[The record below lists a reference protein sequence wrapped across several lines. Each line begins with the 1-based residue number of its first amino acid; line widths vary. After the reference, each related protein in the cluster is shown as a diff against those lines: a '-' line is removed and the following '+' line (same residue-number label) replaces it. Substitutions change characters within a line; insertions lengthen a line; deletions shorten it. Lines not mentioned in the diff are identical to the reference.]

1 MKISK
6 ADSPYLYNIQY
17 KWFVE
22 ILTAIVEELGK
33 VSKALLLEEKIIAI
47 IFKFY
52 KRFLNSFFKICI
64 PIGTYLCLL
73 FLWCENILKTP
84 WHLIY

>member
-1 MKISK
+1 MICGNFNS
-6 ADSPYLYNIQY
+6 DC
-17 KWFVE
+17 
-22 ILTAIVEELGK
+22 IVEEYILGK

-73 FLWCENILKTP
+73 FL
-84 WHLIY
+84 